1 MVRGMERCRGSPE
14 GAAGLWSAIGGHPNH
29 QAVTKAPGPGFP
41 QAIKERL
48 FEARRP
54 DPEDQRRQI
63 RLAPYQTKG
72 ANRYPTF
79 SAKAAYAPPVAI
91 VTRSA
96 LAFLGETDPTS
107 AYRECPLLTSAL
119 RQQCQ
124 PIGLS
129 ACFAP
134 AE

>member
-1 MVRGMERCRGSPE
+1 MSDEENFSSRSKPYIIADIIRDRLVSYGWCERVERRRGSPE
-14 GAAGLWSAIGGHPNH
+14 GAAGVWSAIGGHHNH

-72 ANRYPTF
+72 AKRYPTF
-79 SAKAAYAPPVAI
+79 SA
-91 VTRSA
+91 
-96 LAFLGETDPTS
+96 
-107 AYRECPLLTSAL
+107 
-119 RQQCQ
+119 
-124 PIGLS
+124 
-129 ACFAP
+129 
-134 AE
+134 